1 MKGGLTRMM
10 NVQETLGAMGFPSD
24 YRLSGKHK
32 EDINLL
38 GNAVC
43 PPKVRWLLRHV
54 MEQVA

>member
-1 MKGGLTRMM
+1 MM